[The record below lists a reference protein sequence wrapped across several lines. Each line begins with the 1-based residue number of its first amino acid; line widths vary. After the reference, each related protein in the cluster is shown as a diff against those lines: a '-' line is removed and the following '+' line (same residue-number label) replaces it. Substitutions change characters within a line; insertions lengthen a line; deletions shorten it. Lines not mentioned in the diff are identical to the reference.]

1 MFLYSVPIVKIF
13 CFQILNRIGDSREVG
28 EACLFLA
35 TGATYVTGMDLPVS
49 GGMEVGFGRRT

>member
-1 MFLYSVPIVKIF
+1 MSMVQIF
-13 CFQILNRIGDSREVG
+13 CFQILNRIGESREVG